1 MIAILT
7 QTVNVA
13 CTFEKC
19 HLSIFREQHSVRI
32 LNTYHFSWNVSL
44 FLTSMHVER
53 IASEFILEFPLL
65 CANDGNRFNSRIQQL
80 QVYTFWIPRI
90 HYLFNKFTKQSQK
103 ENLKSNCGQ
112 NNIGWERKKKQ
123 KSFKRARGKLLGM
136 WFVRCT
142 QDEILLW
149 IVCIFPSWD
158 FEIKISLRW
167 HRPKRKKKQ
176 RMEKNTE

>member
-53 IASEFILEFPLL
+53 IASEFILVFPLL

-112 NNIGWERKKKQ
+112 NNTGWGKKN
-123 KSFKRARGKLLGM
+123 KRALNAHAANCLVCDLCDAHRMKSYCEL
-136 WFVRCT
+136 FVFFPL
-142 QDEILLW
+142 EIL
-149 IVCIFPSWD
+149 
-158 FEIKISLRW
+158 R
-167 HRPKRKKKQ
+167 
-176 RMEKNTE
+176 